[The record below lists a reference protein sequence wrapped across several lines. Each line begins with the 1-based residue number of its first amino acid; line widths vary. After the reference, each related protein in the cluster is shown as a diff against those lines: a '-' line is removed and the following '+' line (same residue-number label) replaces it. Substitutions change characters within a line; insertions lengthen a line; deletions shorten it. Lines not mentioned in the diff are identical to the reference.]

1 MVKRRHFLKW
11 ESMLTLSCLQP
22 PKVAPSPMLRLPFL
36 IALALLTAFG
46 LGISSAVGMLDASS
60 GFGAI
65 RIGPWAA
72 FPDAHTASAD
82 PYARAHRARAGEL
95 LYAAAEGLQFQ
106 ADTDDAGDRLT
117 PRCTYAI
124 DGLTP
129 PARFWT
135 LYAANQDMVPLA
147 PAQYLPQAFNAWNVL
162 RRADGSFRV
171 LISARAQPGN
181 WLALNEGQPFRLVM
195 TLLDTPTAG
204 SSGLLEIRMP
214 KLEKVSCP

>member
-1 MVKRRHFLKW
+1 
-11 ESMLTLSCLQP
+11 
-22 PKVAPSPMLRLPFL
+22 MLRLPFL
-36 IALALLTAFG
+36 VALALVTAFG
-46 LGISSAVGMLDASS
+46 LGIGSAVGMLDASS

-65 RIGPWAA
+65 KLGAWSA
-72 FPDAHTASAD
+72 FPEAQTSLAD
-82 PYARAHRARAGEL
+82 PYARSHRARAGKL

-106 ADTDDAGDRLT
+106 AETDDDGNRLS
-117 PRCTYAI
+117 PRCTYAM
-124 DGLTP
+124 DGMTP

-135 LYAANQDMVPLA
+135 LYAANQDMEPLQ
-147 PAQYLPQAFNAWNVL
+147 PARYLPAAFNAWNVL

-181 WLALNEGQPFRLVM
+181 WLAVNEGLPFRLVL

>member
-1 MVKRRHFLKW
+1 MARHFLMR
-11 ESMLTLSCLQP
+11 ESMLTLSQP
-22 PKVAPSPMLRLPFL
+22 QFAKAAPEPMLRLPFL
-36 IALALLTAFG
+36 VAIALLTAFG

-72 FPDAHTASAD
+72 FPEAQTTAAD
-82 PYARAHRARAGEL
+82 PYARAHRARSGEL
-95 LYAAAEGLQFQ
+95 LYATAEGLQFQ
-106 ADTDDAGDRLT
+106 AATDDNGDRLT

-124 DGLTP
+124 DGLPP

-135 LYAANQDMVPLA
+135 LYAASQTMVPLT
-147 PAQYLPQAFNAWNVL
+147 PARYLPQAFNAWNVL

>member
-1 MVKRRHFLKW
+1 MF
-11 ESMLTLSCLQP
+11 
-22 PKVAPSPMLRLPFL
+22 RLPFL
-36 IALALLTAFG
+36 VAIALVTAFG
-46 LGISSAVGMLDASS
+46 LGIGSAVGMLDASS

-65 RIGPWAA
+65 RLGPWAA
-72 FPDAHTASAD
+72 FPEQQTAAAD

-95 LYAAAEGLQFQ
+95 LYAAAEGLKFQ
-106 ADTDDAGDRLT
+106 AETDAGGEKLS

-129 PARFWT
+129 AARFWT
-135 LYAANQDMVPLA
+135 LYAADQNMVPLT
-147 PAQYLPQAFNAWNVL
+147 PAQYLPPAFNAWNVL
-162 RRADGSFRV
+162 RRPDGSFRI

-181 WLALNEGQPFRLVM
+181 WLALNENQPFRIVM

-204 SSGLLEIRMP
+204 SQGVVDITMP

>member
-1 MVKRRHFLKW
+1 MF
-11 ESMLTLSCLQP
+11 
-22 PKVAPSPMLRLPFL
+22 RLPFL
-36 IALALLTAFG
+36 VAIALLTAFG
-46 LGISSAVGMLDASS
+46 LGIGSAVSMLDASS

-65 RIGPWAA
+65 RLGPWAA
-72 FPDAHTASAD
+72 FPVAQTTSAD
-82 PYARAHRARAGEL
+82 PYARSHRARAGKL

-106 ADTDDAGDRLT
+106 ADTDEDGNRLT
-117 PRCTYAI
+117 PRCSYAL
-124 DGLTP
+124 DGITP

-135 LYAANQDMVPLA
+135 LYAANQQMEPLVPGPL
-147 PAQYLPQAFNAWNVL
+147 LPRAFNAWNVL

-181 WLALNEGQPFRLVM
+181 WLAVSEGQPFRLVM

-214 KLEKVSCP
+214 KLEKLSCL